1 MTRIQLATALLSLAA
16 VATAQQEIVRYTFDS
31 TDTNQ
36 VLNYAHGPQA
46 APSFGHVTGSVFG
59 TYHAGRFG
67 SSLAHSAFVGM
78 SGNRVET
85 GWQGGHQGAVTI
97 AFFLKN
103 GLANSVSQYSPVAGQ
118 PGWSV
123 ATGGSAGAGLQLTGW
138 GGPNLDGNFATAV
151 CSMPGWNHFAVVVD
165 PAAGVGTWY
174 HNGAVAST
182 TPITGGMAATTGELL
197 VGTDY
202 VTICGSLYD
211 IDEFVMLGRAA
222 TAAEIGTMAQT
233 VPATTTVFGP
243 TTTLQLA
250 TTQLPSLGNAGFTV
264 DVTAAGSSLF
274 VLAGG
279 FSYATAGPLSLPFH
293 LGSVLPGATGQML
306 LVAPAATT
314 AGVLQSGAA
323 AVPLPV
329 PNQLPLL
336 GAQLF
341 LQAIGFAEPTVTASN
356 ALALRVGT
364 E

>member
-1 MTRIQLATALLSLAA
+1 MTRIQLATALLSLATF
-16 VATAQQEIVRYTFDS
+16 ATAQQEIVRYTFDS

-36 VLNYAHGPQA
+36 VLNYARGSQA
-46 APSFGHVTGSVFG
+46 APEFGHVTGSMFG
-59 TYHAGRFG
+59 TYLPGRFG

-103 GLANSVSQYSPVAGQ
+103 ALANSVSQYSPVAGQ
-118 PGWSV
+118 PSWSV

-138 GGPNLDGNFATAV
+138 GGPDLNGNFATAL

-165 PAAGVGTWY
+165 PAAGLGTWY
-174 HNGAVAST
+174 HNGAVATT
-182 TPITGGMAATTGELL
+182 TPITTGMAATTGELL
-197 VGTDY
+197 VGTDW

-233 VPATTTVFGP
+233 APALTTVFGVNSS
-243 TTTLQLA
+243 LQLA
-250 TTQLPSLGNAGFTV
+250 TAQTPTLGNAGFTI
-264 DVTAAGSSLF
+264 DVTAQGSGLF

-279 FSYATAGPLSLPFH
+279 FSYATTGAVTLPFH
-293 LGSVLPGATGQML
+293 LGGVLPGANGQML

-314 AGVLQSGAA
+314 AGVLQSGAVSVA
-323 AVPLPV
+323 LPI

-341 LQAIGFAEPTVTASN
+341 LQAIGFAETAVTASN
-356 ALALRVGT
+356 ALALRVG